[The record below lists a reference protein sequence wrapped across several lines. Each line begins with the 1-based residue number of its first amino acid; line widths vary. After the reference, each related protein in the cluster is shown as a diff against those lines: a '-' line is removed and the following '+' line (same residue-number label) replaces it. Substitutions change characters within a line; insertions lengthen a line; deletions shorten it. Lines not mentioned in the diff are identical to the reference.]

1 MWGLASPPHPSGRTE
16 SCTPRILRM
25 LFWCSR
31 ERMVKKMQGDS
42 APCGTTDRNA
52 AAPLLLTH
60 AGSAARSAFLVYFVV
75 SHPHMQCFFAWSV
88 GNDGA
93 RGLAVML

>member
-25 LFWCSR
+25 LLGAYGR
-31 ERMVKKMQGDS
+31 EEGKEEQGMQGDS

-60 AGSAARSAFLVYFVV
+60 AGSPFCSLFGYLVYFVV
-75 SHPHMQCFFAWSV
+75 FPPYMQCFS
-88 GNDGA
+88 
-93 RGLAVML
+93 

>member
-1 MWGLASPPHPSGRTE
+1 MGAGDIVAPSHCGGGE

-52 AAPLLLTH
+52 SAPLLLTH
-60 AGSAARSAFLVYFVV
+60 AGSAARSAFLVYFVYFVV
-75 SHPHMQCFFAWSV
+75 SSPH
-88 GNDGA
+88 
-93 RGLAVML
+93 AVLFREHL